1 MIDEVKA
8 IQSIKDNSCRIANE
22 KNFIIAR
29 KKKSAQKVDLPL
41 Y

>member
-22 KNFIIAR
+22 KNFIITR
-29 KKKSAQKVDLPL
+29 K
-41 Y
+41 